1 MLLSACGGGV
11 SNPVPTSLPTDLTYT
26 IGGTVLGLTS
36 SGLALQNNGGDALNI
51 TADGAF
57 SFATAINHGSERLFW
72 LRARSK
78 RRQ

>member
-36 SGLALQNNGGDALNI
+36 SGLALQNNGGDAL
-51 TADGAF
+51 
-57 SFATAINHGSERLFW
+57 
-72 LRARSK
+72 
-78 RRQ
+78 